1 MQLQKALAGMTLKY
15 THVCYLTEDIDK
27 SIDALTAI
35 GNRDLKK
42 VDFAYGT
49 YVMAELLD
57 GYAAPDAGVVG
68 ALRVEIIEPKGDGNF
83 YREHLDRF
91 GPGLHHIGVLVP
103 DFDRYLEAFTAA
115 GCQML
120 LDMRPKASEAQDPPA
135 SEGAAA
141 AGNFKLCYLDC
152 AAIGFPTLEL
162 VGT

>member
-1 MQLQKALAGMTLKY
+1 MQLQEVLAGMTLKY

-27 SIDALTAI
+27 SIDALAAM
-35 GNRDLKK
+35 GNKDLKK

-49 YVMAELLD
+49 YVMAELPD
-57 GYAAPDAGVVG
+57 GYAAPDAEVVG
-68 ALRVEIIEPKGDGNF
+68 VLRVEIIEPNSEGSF

-91 GPGLHHIGVLVP
+91 GHGLHHIGVLVP
-103 DFDRYLEAFTAA
+103 DFDRYLDAFTTA

-120 LDMRPKASEAQDPPA
+120 LDMRPKASQAGEPPA

-152 AAIGFPTLEL
+152 SAIGFPTIEL